1 MPCRL
6 QHTLSIRGARGAR
19 GIHPDRS
26 SHPDRDAL
34 VDTHTDADTHVGAH
48 TGRVDCPYDA
58 LTGRELHGARPR
70 GGA

>member
-6 QHTLSIRGARGAR
+6 QHTLSIRGAR

-34 VDTHTDADTHVGAH
+34 VDTDTHTDADTHVGAH
-48 TGRVDCPYDA
+48 AGRVDGPYDA
-58 LTGRELHGARPR
+58 LTGCELHGARPR

>member
-6 QHTLSIRGARGAR
+6 QHTRSIRGAR

-34 VDTHTDADTHVGAH
+34 VDTDTDTHSGADAH
-48 TGRVDCPYDA
+48 AGRVDGPYDA
-58 LTGRELHGARPR
+58 LTGCELHGARPR